1 MSHWMFHCKDVSR
14 KVSEGMD
21 RKLPLHHR
29 MFIRVHLMMCKNCT
43 RFRQQLLLLRK
54 ASRIDELTGDALAP
68 GLSLSMEAR
77 VRMKEALM
85 INAP

>member
-1 MSHWMFHCKDVSR
+1 MGHWMFHCKDVSR
-14 KVSEGMD
+14 KVSEAMD
-21 RKLPLHHR
+21 RQLPFHHR

-54 ASRIDELTGDALAP
+54 ASRIDELTGNALDP